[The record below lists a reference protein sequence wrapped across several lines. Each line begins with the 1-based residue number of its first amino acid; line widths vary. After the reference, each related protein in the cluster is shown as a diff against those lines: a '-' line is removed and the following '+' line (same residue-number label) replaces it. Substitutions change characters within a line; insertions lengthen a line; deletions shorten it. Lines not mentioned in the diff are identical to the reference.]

1 MKNEIELPEGWR
13 KRRRSIEAVQYV
25 YERVD
30 ERQVLHQSATVSQAV
45 PGQLWIART
54 RDNPGFTAMVT
65 WPVLGQFD
73 DPITAMVACM
83 VELSNG

>member
-30 ERQVLHQSATVSQAV
+30 KDYRLLQAATVSQAV
-45 PGQLWIART
+45 PGHLWVARY
-54 RDNPGFTAMVT
+54 RRGSASLNSWSKLGMFDNPTA
-65 WPVLGQFD
+65 
-73 DPITAMVACM
+73 AMVACM

>member
-1 MKNEIELPEGWR
+1 MKNGIELPEGWR

-30 ERQVLHQSATVSQAV
+30 REYRVLQTATVSQAV
-45 PGQLWIART
+45 PGHLWVART
-54 RDNPGFTAMVT
+54 RRGSASLNA
-65 WPVLGQFD
+65 WSKLGLFD

-83 VELSNG
+83 IEVSNG